1 MRSITEGAAACIYVL
16 AFLGVR
22 STKSPG
28 VGGESSFTV
37 QIMQLAA
44 ARGKATKEMNS
55 QALCS
60 ALNVKDTENAGSK
73 LILARARSTVK

>member
-1 MRSITEGAAACIYVL
+1 MRSVAEGAAACIYVL

-37 QIMQLAA
+37 QIMQHAA
-44 ARGKATKEMNS
+44 APGKATKEMNS

-60 ALNVKDTENAGSK
+60 VLNVKGIENAGSK
-73 LILARARSTVK
+73 LTLAGARSTVK